1 MTPDEPDPARYEPL
15 FSRLPDR
22 FRKYDTAEFHAA
34 LDRSRADAPRM
45 TERQARRV
53 SSLLWPSG

>member
-1 MTPDEPDPARYEPL
+1 MDAEVPDPARYEPL
-15 FSRLPDR
+15 FARLPER

-45 TERQARRV
+45 TQRQARRV